1 MHAPRVG
8 HPCEG
13 FLDWRQRFAIAQIPR
28 GQQQARQARL
38 DRVRRVSPPRIAGA
52 FHQPARLMPC
62 EVFSMRCSARRRLD
76 NLRRGCFDTRAE
88 TRMPGPATIE
98 RAPCRLHRTRQI
110 ERLASRMARRVAAE
124 PSINF
129 PLRWALDCGT
139 GLMHGRG
146 QTDRRFAAG
155 MPILTDSQSK
165 TARAI
170 GWKVVLCGRDGWQA
184 RLSASD
190 AAREVG
196 HAAHFEE
203 ATEVTGTAHQ
213 TRKTRQ
219 PHYDCDRGMMNAHYL
234 LPGG

>member
-1 MHAPRVG
+1 MISICPRLVAG
-8 HPCEG
+8 KAVLLKRMRRASVIRARNSWIGGSALPSHKS
-13 FLDWRQRFAIAQIPR
+13 PR
-28 GQQQARQARL
+28 GQQQARKARL

-52 FHQPARLMPC
+52 FHQPAWLMPC

-110 ERLASRMARRVAAE
+110 ERLASRMARRVAAG

-155 MPILTDSQSK
+155 IRYWTDSQSK
-165 TARAI
+165 TAGAI
-170 GWKVVLCGRDGWQA
+170 RWKVVLCGRMAGK
-184 RLSASD
+184 
-190 AAREVG
+190 
-196 HAAHFEE
+196 
-203 ATEVTGTAHQ
+203 TG
-213 TRKTRQ
+213 
-219 PHYDCDRGMMNAHYL
+219 
-234 LPGG
+234 